1 MVSNLEEL
9 GRRDSHLLDRAHSQL
24 PFQLLDAP
32 MQRLDHVPPD
42 RRLLAQGLR
51 RQPHRRL
58 IAQGLRRQ
66 SRLLG
71 FGGSSIRGAPR
82 PS

>member
-1 MVSNLEEL
+1 MESNLAEF

-32 MQRLDHVPPD
+32 MQRLDHVPPH

-51 RQPHRRL
+51 RQPGR
-58 IAQGLRRQ
+58 
-66 SRLLG
+66 LG
-71 FGGSSIRGAPR
+71 FGGSSIRVAPR

>member
-1 MVSNLEEL
+1 MVSNLEES

-32 MQRLDHVPPD
+32 MQRLDHVPPH

-51 RQPHRRL
+51 RQPRR
-58 IAQGLRRQ
+58 
-66 SRLLG
+66 LG
-71 FGGSSIRGAPR
+71 FGGSSIRGVPR

>member
-1 MVSNLEEL
+1 MVSNLAEF

-32 MQRLDHVPPD
+32 MQRLDHVPPH

-51 RQPHRRL
+51 RQLRRRLLAQDHRR
-58 IAQGLRRQ
+58 QPRR
-66 SRLLG
+66 LG